1 MTMSN
6 VSIVFHRFALSKHDA
21 WSSSWSTRNTKANRL
36 EGGNEMGKLVR
47 DKRQNEQRTHTHT
60 PTKNRPS
67 SHPLWHASMSVVI
80 NSKLQ
85 PISLLRS
92 PWSTFVVP
100 PHLSTSMLS
109 QPTRQRMPLST
120 ASPGGARPGL
130 GESWQ
135 NGSNESDRTLFQFP
149 LVPLPRP
156 SEKPPLSKVLKPN

>member
-1 MTMSN
+1 MCQLFSTGSPFQNMMLGAPRGQQETQRQIDLRVEMRWGNWSGTKGKMSN
-6 VSIVFHRFALSKHDA
+6 A
-21 WSSSWSTRNTKANRL
+21 
-36 EGGNEMGKLVR
+36 
-47 DKRQNEQRTHTHT
+47 HTHT